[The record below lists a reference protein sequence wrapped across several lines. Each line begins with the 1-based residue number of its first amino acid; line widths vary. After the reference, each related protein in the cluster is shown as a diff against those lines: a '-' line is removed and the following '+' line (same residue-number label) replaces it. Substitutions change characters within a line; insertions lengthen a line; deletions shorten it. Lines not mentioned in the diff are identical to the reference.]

1 MNDLTEI
8 VPGLYQSGTPNAPI
22 DVDVIVSLQLQ
33 PPLYLPKSPNPEQ
46 VLAVWWPINDGPMPD
61 ALTVRSLAR
70 FIASLLAQEQ
80 RVLVHC
86 AGGNNRSGLIVGRT
100 LIERGSAPDAAI
112 ETVRAA
118 IPTALNNREF
128 EDWLRSEQPSPP
140 APEGRGPPDSG

>member
-1 MNDLTEI
+1 MTDLTEI
-8 VPGLYQSGTPNAPI
+8 VPGLYQSGTPKAAI
-22 DVDVIVSLQLQ
+22 DVDVIVSLQLE
-33 PPLYLPKSPNPEQ
+33 PPPYLPQSPNPEQ

-61 ALTVRSLAR
+61 PLTVRSLAR
-70 FIASLLAQEQ
+70 FLASLLDQEQ

-100 LIERGSAPDAAI
+100 LIERGSSADEAI

-128 EDWLRSEQPSPP
+128 ENWLHSE
-140 APEGRGPPDSG
+140 EI